1 MENKEA
7 AVFYCGEK
15 WEKGDQ
21 TNLPVVCEQDKVSRD
36 SRSDSQTLV
45 FSRRKTKHDRNRRD
59 DQHGQHQL
67 NTSNTSGPTLQPI
80 NEACMQFS
88 GSVLET
94 LL

>member
-7 AVFYCGEK
+7 AVYYCGEM

-21 TNLPVVCEQDKVSRD
+21 TNLPVVYEQVKVSRD
-36 SRSDSQTLV
+36 LRSDSQTLA
-45 FSRRKTKHDRNRRD
+45 FSSLKTKQERNRRD

-67 NTSNTSGPTLQPI
+67 NTSNTPGPTLQPI

-88 GSVLET
+88 GQF
-94 LL
+94 